1 MLDGKGNAAVQDPS
15 HMSDSL
21 ASGEDSKKDIKAGYI
36 FANCMVVALGFMQFG
51 IGMNSWSNSQDAFAK
66 QFGWDTDKATFLGDI
81 G

>member
-1 MLDGKGNAAVQDPS
+1 MLDGKGTAVQES
-15 HMSDSL
+15 SEM
-21 ASGEDSKKDIKAGYI
+21 AETFNSGEDSKKDIKAGYI